1 MWRWRQDRNSFEP
14 DSSLSNNILFMS
26 TELIQSPDKLDLM
39 SPEQIAIALN
49 ITPVAV
55 GELIRKRRI
64 PYYRLGWRHIRIS
77 LSEVL
82 ERARVPAEKPI
93 APTPRKFLPKVNER
107 RAEKKQLA
115 ALADQEKEAT
125 LPAQY

>member
-1 MWRWRQDRNSFEP
+1 
-14 DSSLSNNILFMS
+14 MS
-26 TELIQSPDKLDLM
+26 TELTESPDRLDLM

-49 ITPVAV
+49 ITPIAV
-55 GELIRKRRI
+55 GELVRKRRI

-82 ERARVPAEKPI
+82 ERSRVPAEKPI
-93 APTPRKFLPKVNER
+93 APTPKKFLPKVNER

-115 ALADQEKEAT
+115 ALADQGKEAAAAGQAPGVKGSGRKEVG
-125 LPAQY
+125 L

>member
-1 MWRWRQDRNSFEP
+1 
-14 DSSLSNNILFMS
+14 MS

-77 LSEVL
+77 LAEVL
-82 ERARVPAEKPI
+82 ERSRVPAEKPI
-93 APTPRKFLPKVNER
+93 APTPKKFSPKVNER

-115 ALADQEKEAT
+115 ALADQKKEAA
-125 LPAQY
+125 LPTQNATSAT